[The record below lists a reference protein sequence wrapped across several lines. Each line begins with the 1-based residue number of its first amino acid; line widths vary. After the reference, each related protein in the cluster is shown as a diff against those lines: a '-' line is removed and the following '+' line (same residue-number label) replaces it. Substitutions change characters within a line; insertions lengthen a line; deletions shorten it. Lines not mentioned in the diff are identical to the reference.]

1 MTIDSNKPANADE
14 AGVRELYREL
24 PQPQPPAALDEAIR
38 LAARQALAN
47 ERVVQLPPV
56 PSRPWHKRLLLPL
69 SIAAT
74 VVLSFSMVLQQ
85 ANQQATE
92 QAQLLRQQAPDQ
104 VPEAAAPAAAP
115 SAPIAAAEPEAA
127 KPEAA
132 AMADAASGAGQA
144 PTERLR
150 QTAPA
155 PRSAAKSLQAPPAPS
170 LAPAPAASMAPPAA
184 DMPPPSPPA
193 QVPASPPPVF
203 SPPAAPAAEPA
214 GAAAVSESAAE
225 PARERAAPAPQKAL
239 RGLLA
244 KPAPA
249 AAADSDAAIAEL
261 AEIRRLLAAGKYEQ
275 ARAAWQRYR
284 ATYPQASLPDDLR
297 QRFEPQPEG
306 R

>member
-132 AMADAASGAGQA
+132 EMAAVASGAGQA
-144 PTERLR
+144 PAERSR
-150 QTAPA
+150 RTAPA

-184 DMPPPSPPA
+184 DM
-193 QVPASPPPVF
+193 SPPPPPPPAPA
-203 SPPAAPAAEPA
+203 SPPAAPAASAAAPA
-214 GAAAVSESAAE
+214 GAPAVSESAAE

-244 KPAPA
+244 RPAPA
-249 AAADSDAAIAEL
+249 AAADNDAAIAEL
-261 AEIRRLLAAGKYEQ
+261 AEIRRLLAGGKYEQ

-284 ATYPQASLPDDLR
+284 ATYPQAPLPDDLR